1 MNPIAIL
8 FAVIV
13 SALAVPAVYTAMSSQ
28 QQQEL
33 STAAAIQMS
42 RIEKAAEAYIT
53 ANAGAIEGVATS
65 TTPATITVPML
76 ESTGYL
82 PNGFHSV
89 NPFGQTWEVQVIQ
102 PSAGNLQALVVS
114 YGGNTVKGKVAGQVA
129 EIAGA
134 SGGVIGG
141 GSGEYAVPG
150 CAGGEACGAYNGWS
164 VNTSGY
170 QNIQPGHF
178 AALLAYSNGQM
189 QSDYLYRVAVPGQ
202 PQLNTMQTNLNMG
215 NNDINNAQNVN
226 VNQDVTLGNP
236 SAATGGY
243 AASDAGQLGVDE
255 PAGQGMPSGWGGGIH
270 TWDMYANGTVAA
282 GVNGSQ
288 GAYMNDFSGGYG
300 GGGEVATASPNGANI
315 AYMQSNNSGSSIATN
330 GTVQGSY
337 VKSTGIVA
345 GANVQASNSVGAGSY
360 FGTYGGTWWAD
371 NAGNSSQS
379 GNAIVEGQVSAG
391 NIYLSGNTGT
401 NNPSGGSSG
410 YLGFV
415 NNANVS
421 LGGSCGAAIGEP
433 ATALAADAQGQILK
447 CYGGTWQTLGG
458 LGSGPYYYSLPTWN
472 GSNTSEQIPGSWAYC
487 AMASVGTTGQND
499 GQNFND
505 GVEEVSPGIW
515 DMWGEAVTAACYQ

>member
-1 MNPIAIL
+1 MNPIGMMFALIAGVIL
-8 FAVIV
+8 LPALYMGV
-13 SALAVPAVYTAMSSQ
+13 SNYADQVRATATALQMAH
-28 QQQEL
+28 
-33 STAAAIQMS
+33 IQ
-42 RIEKAAEAYIT
+42 KAAEAYIT
-53 ANAGAIEGVATS
+53 TNAAAVEANS
-65 TTPATITVPML
+65 TASSPAVITVPML
-76 ESTGYL
+76 VNTGFL
-82 PNGFHSV
+82 PLGFNAM
-89 NPFGQTWEVQVIQ
+89 NPYGQTWEVQVLQ
-102 PSAGNLQALVVS
+102 PAANQLQALVLGI
-114 YGGNTVKGKVAGQVA
+114 GGAAIPAKQSGMVATT
-129 EIAGA
+129 AGD

-141 GSGEYAVPG
+141 GTGDFAVPG
-150 CAGGEACGAYNGWS
+150 CAGGEACGAYAGWS
-164 VNTSGY
+164 VSTAGY
-170 QNIQPGHF
+170 QNVAAAHP
-178 AALLAYSNGQM
+178 AALIEYANNQL

-215 NNDINNAQNVN
+215 NNNINNAQNVN

-421 LGGSCGAAIGEP
+421 LGGACGAAIGEP